1 VVAEADGEGLIIG
14 FENLAE
20 EGLDVFLVLLDELLL
35 ASTFVDDKADAEGKL
50 GVVGEEADFL
60 WNAIFD
66 DGEIILSEAGYDATV
81 CVVNA
86 ESGVDEVGFN
96 SDDRE
101 ALRVGKDRCQKQG
114 RDQKE
119 ESSHDGGTCTSKIE
133 KIRQSGVRGLWRV
146 VPAKEKKVQLILH
159 TKILVAFEKYL
170 SFVQHESWS
179 SNQT

>member
-1 VVAEADGEGLIIG
+1 MVAEADCEGLIIG
-14 FENLAE
+14 FKNLVE
-20 EGLDVFLVLLDELLL
+20 EGLDVFLVLLDELFL
-35 ASTFVDDKADAEGKL
+35 ASTLVDDEADAEGKL

-60 WNAIFD
+60 WNAVFD
-66 DGEIILSEAGYDATV
+66 DGEVVLSEAGNDAAL

-86 ESGVDEVGFN
+86 ESGVDEVGFD

-101 ALRVGKDRCQKQG
+101 ALRVGKHRCQKQG
-114 RDQKE
+114 RDQKKE
-119 ESSHDGGTCTSKIE
+119 PSHDGGTCTSKIE

-146 VPAKEKKVQLILH
+146 VPGKEKKVRLILH
-159 TKILVAFEKYL
+159 TNILVAFEKYL